1 MLLPDRL
8 RELRKAKNLSRKR
21 LNELSKVSVRT
32 IQRLEDPVRG
42 NTTPH
47 GNTVEKLAKALQ
59 VDRGVLTGEL
69 PLPQAGNA
77 PAPEPRRIQI
87 GAEIAPKAKLAYDLI
102 KRRYGV
108 SATEVI
114 NMAPLFFTL
123 LAELSLARRR
133 EKLEE
138 AREAIGR
145 LDQMED
151 EVGYSIFGMA
161 MIVASN
167 ADMVEENSI
176 AKADLFG
183 EHLLSSDDAGM
194 SVPMDPFDPATSNP
208 FADYLHHLANDLD
221 SRSVVDTKKTDLSYG
236 SPYGKFPDYDICD
249 DELDRMTN
257 GSPDA
262 RRALETGH
270 VRLSEIPGELKGED
284 TGKERAAWLEDRLP
298 GIYKDLKEGQPMAAV
313 AKFLATG
320 TTAHL
325 EELVKNAA
333 SESGPASRNGD
344 DTEEEGDIQ

>member
-32 IQRLEDPVRG
+32 IQRLEDPAQGNATPRG
-42 NTTPH
+42 T
-47 GNTVEKLAKALQ
+47 TVERLAKALQ
-59 VDRGVLTGEL
+59 IDPGVLTGEL

-108 SATEVI
+108 SATEII
-114 NMAPLFFTL
+114 NMAPLFFTF

-145 LDQMED
+145 LDRMED

-161 MIVASN
+161 TIVASN

-249 DELDRMTN
+249 EELDRMTN

-262 RRALETGH
+262 RRALEIGR
-270 VRLSEIPGELKGED
+270 VRLSEIPEDLKGED
-284 TGKERAAWLEDRLP
+284 VGKERAAWLEERLP
-298 GIYKDLKEGQPMAAV
+298 GSYKDLKEGQPMADW
-313 AKFLATG
+313 AKFEATM
-320 TTAHL
+320 TPTERKEFL
-325 EELVKNAA
+325 TKVV
-333 SESGPASRNGD
+333 SESGPTSRSGCS
-344 DTEEEGDIQ
+344 TEEEGDGQ

>member
-32 IQRLEDPVRG
+32 IQRLEDPARG

-69 PLPQAGNA
+69 PLPQADIVPGL
-77 PAPEPRRIQI
+77 EPRRFQI
-87 GAEIAPKAKLAYDLI
+87 GVEIAPKAKLAYDLV

-108 SATEVI
+108 STTELV
-114 NMAPLFFTL
+114 NMAPLFFAL
-123 LAELSLARRR
+123 LAEGSLARRL

-145 LDQMED
+145 LDRMSD
-151 EVGYSIFGMA
+151 EVGHSIFSGA
-161 MIVASN
+161 TTVARN
-167 ADMVEENSI
+167 ADMAEDESI

-183 EHLLSSDDAGM
+183 EHLLGDSHVTFVDE
-194 SVPMDPFDPATSNP
+194 PFDVSTENP
-208 FADYLHHLANDLD
+208 FASHLRTLAADIN
-221 SRSVVDTKKTDLSYG
+221 RPGVVKVELGGLSYG
-236 SPYGKFPDYDICD
+236 RPWLRFPDYDLWD
-249 DELDRMTN
+249 DELDHMTN
-257 GSPDA
+257 DSPDA
-262 RRALETGH
+262 RRALETGR
-270 VRLSEIPGELKGED
+270 VRLSEIPEDLKGED
-284 TGKERAAWLEDRLP
+284 AGKERAAWLEDRLP

-333 SESGPASRNGD
+333 SESGPASRNGCS
-344 DTEEEGDIQ
+344 TEEEGDVQ